1 MSRAYRVSI
10 RGSVRRVVHVEDG
23 VCGAIELL
31 PIVSRERTSE
41 LLAAALEARG
51 FTVDA
56 GRARRDEGEGVS
68 IEVDLATGEVRIT
81 AEREQQIEVERERTG
96 SVYEENDVKGR
107 AKLQERL
114 DRDLEREAREAAER
128 SRETLTKA
136 LEKRLADVREE
147 LDRVSARV
155 AAEALKEKARSLG
168 EIEELRED
176 AETGEL
182 TIKVRV

>member
-1 MSRAYRVSI
+1 MAEPVSERVDRQRSALRNVANHLNI
-10 RGSVRRVVHVEDG
+10 LGDDGADIVVVLQGDG
-23 VCGAIELL
+23 VTLL
-31 PIVSRERTSE
+31 LRP
-41 LLAAALEARG
+41 
-51 FTVDA
+51 DA
-56 GRARRDEGEGVS
+56 QPQLPGGLSAN
-68 IEVDLATGEVRIT
+68 ATGEVRIT

>member
-1 MSRAYRVSI
+1 VSRAYRVSI

-23 VCGAIELL
+23 VCGSIELL
-31 PIVSRERTSE
+31 PILSRERTSE
-41 LLAAALEARG
+41 LLAEALVARG
-51 FTVDA
+51 FTVEA

-68 IEVDLATGEVRIT
+68 IEVDLATGEVLVK
-81 AEREQQIEVERERTG
+81 AERDQQIDVERERTG
-96 SVYEENDVKGR
+96 SIYEENDAKGR

-128 SRETLTKA
+128 TRETLTKA
-136 LEKRLADVREE
+136 LERRLADVREE
-147 LDRVSARV
+147 LDRVAARV

-168 EIEELRED
+168 EIQELSEN